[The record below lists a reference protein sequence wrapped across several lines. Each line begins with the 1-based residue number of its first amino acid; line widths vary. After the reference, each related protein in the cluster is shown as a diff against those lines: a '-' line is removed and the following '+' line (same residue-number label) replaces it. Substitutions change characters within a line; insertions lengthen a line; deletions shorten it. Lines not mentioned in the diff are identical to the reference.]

1 MMVNAVRIDARLS
14 NVVLEQ
20 DAVSTEEL
28 ARIDVVST
36 KKTTFNQVLKKN
48 SSKVFLK
55 QELKKKKNKK
65 QNRMEQKKYEK

>member
-28 ARIDVVST
+28 ARIDVVSI
-36 KKTTFNQVLKKN
+36 
-48 SSKVFLK
+48 
-55 QELKKKKNKK
+55 KK
-65 QNRMEQKKYEK
+65 QLLIKYIWNDG

>member
-28 ARIDVVST
+28 ARIDVVSI
-36 KKTTFNQVLKKN
+36 KKTTFNQVYLKWWIKDSFQVY
-48 SSKVFLK
+48 SSTFKTPIT
-55 QELKKKKNKK
+55 N
-65 QNRMEQKKYEK
+65 M

>member
-28 ARIDVVST
+28 ARIDVVSI
-36 KKTTFNQVLKKN
+36 KKTTFNQVYLK
-48 SSKVFLK
+48 
-55 QELKKKKNKK
+55 
-65 QNRMEQKKYEK
+65 